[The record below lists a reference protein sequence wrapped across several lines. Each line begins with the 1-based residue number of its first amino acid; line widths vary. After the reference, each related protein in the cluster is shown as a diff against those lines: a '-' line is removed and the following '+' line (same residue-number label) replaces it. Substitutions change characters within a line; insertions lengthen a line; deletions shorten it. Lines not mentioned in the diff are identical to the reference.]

1 MSSIETN
8 IIFGKVKFY
17 SFDKGFGFILQS
29 DNSDIFFHRSAI
41 IGDITQFNE
50 GAEVSYVVGQ
60 GPNGRPAALQ
70 VKVTSPQLVAP
81 AATPKPT
88 APAPAPR
95 ASEGQSSRGPELSE
109 LVEIIR
115 NKASR
120 PGGKLTSWARML
132 VDDVHVSRDITNEDG
147 SVTQSTHTLPSHIP
161 ALASI
166 ALPEVW
172 CFSYDTDKH
181 SILKN
186 YIRYT
191 FYKLA
196 KEGKVAF
203 SGQYATFNTG
213 LVDNLYEPIYGL
225 FRRRKGTEGTRDKRP
240 YEFVDWCVV
249 SGRGRSAQDL
259 RKEFSVRPDAPTY
272 FTQIGDVIFNDKH
285 ELITQWEH
293 VLEDAITRGRFPL
306 NFLRAHT
313 PKGFSWDDQLEL
325 KAQLDQFAECLQVDT
340 QCRRQM
346 KNRMDD
352 AIQVAKKRA
361 SWNYKTAIPSYYPT
375 RNEMNILL
383 PLALTDD
390 NVVDLALVVKRVNER
405 EYYGSTVYPLDMAY
419 KGARLV
425 CRPDSDWLRPDIE
438 EPASVLDDDEDE

>member
-1 MSSIETN
+1 MSSIVSSIVPGRIKFFN
-8 IIFGKVKFY
+8 IE
-17 SFDKGFGFILQS
+17 KGFGFIIQT
-29 DNSDIFFHRSAI
+29 DGPDIFFHKSAL
-41 IGDITQFNE
+41 ITDPSQCIE
-50 GAEVSYVVGQ
+50 GAEVSYIVGQ
-60 GPNGRPAALQ
+60 GAKGPAALN
-70 VKVTSPQLVAP
+70 VSVTSAP
-81 AATPKPT
+81 LAAAVSPPKL
-88 APAPAPR
+88 AASVPR
-95 ASEGQSSRGPELSE
+95 AAEGPSSRGPELNE
-109 LVEIIR
+109 LIGIMR
-115 NKASR
+115 NRVAR
-120 PGGKLTSWARML
+120 PGDKLTFWARML
-132 VDDVHVSRDITNEDG
+132 INDYHGVKDIKNEDG
-147 SVTQSTHTLPSHIP
+147 SFTQNPYTLGSHIP
-161 ALASI
+161 SLATI
-166 ALPEVW
+166 ALPEIW
-172 CFSYDTDKH
+172 CFSYDIDKH

-225 FRRRKGTEGTRDKRP
+225 FRRRKGNEEARDKRP
-240 YEFVDWCVV
+240 YEFVDWCVI
-249 SGRGRSAQDL
+249 SGRGKSAQEL

-306 NFLRAHT
+306 NFLHAYT
-313 PKGFSWDDQLEL
+313 PKGFSWDDDLDPKTQL
-325 KAQLDQFAECLQVDT
+325 KQFADCLQVDT

-390 NVVDLALVVKRVNER
+390 NVVDLALVVKRINER

-425 CRPDSDWLRPDIE
+425 CRPDSDWLRPDIKE
-438 EPASVLDDDEDE
+438 QSRILDDDDEEE